1 MLVFT
6 HHADM
11 TPTEIKSALA
21 IVGGGANKLLGQHF
35 LIDEAALQDVVR
47 AAEVQSGDRSLEI
60 GPGLGVLTRALIER
74 GAYVT
79 AIEKDVR
86 FAEWLPQQPWARG
99 RLTLV
104 RGDAVS
110 VDWNAL
116 TGEKPWKFV
125 ANLPYAITSF
135 ALRLALFNQYPP
147 THVSVLVQR
156 EVAER
161 IVDPKKT
168 SLVSLMVALA
178 TAETRIVRR
187 VPPGAFFPPPKVD
200 SAVLA
205 MQTLSNQE
213 RFTKWGISPEEV
225 MAVAKKGFAHPR
237 KRLAS
242 NLELKPEAWEV
253 VRAKIVDNIHARPEE
268 LRPETWVALAKS
280 IKNQAK

>member
-1 MLVFT
+1 
-6 HHADM
+6 M

-35 LIDEAALQDVVR
+35 LIDAATLQDVIR
-47 AAEVQSGDRSLEI
+47 AADVQSEDRVLEI
-60 GPGLGVLTRALIER
+60 GPGLGVLTNALIEC
-74 GAYVT
+74 GAHVT
-79 AIEKDVR
+79 AIEKDTR
-86 FAEWLPQQPWARG
+86 FAEWLPQQPWTRG
-99 RLTLV
+99 HLV
-104 RGDAVS
+104 LIRGDAV
-110 VDWNAL
+110 VLDWSTFTN
-116 TGEKPWKFV
+116 EKPWKFV

-135 ALRLALFNQYPP
+135 ALRLALFAQHPP

-161 IVDPKKT
+161 ITDPKKT

-205 MQTLSNQE
+205 MSVLSHEE
-213 RFTKWGISPEEV
+213 RITRWGILPEEV
-225 MAVAKKGFAHPR
+225 MALAKKGFAHPR

-242 NLELKPEAWEV
+242 NLELKPETWEA
-253 VRAKIVDNIHARPEE
+253 VRAEIVDNIHARPEE

-280 IKNQAK
+280 IKNHAKTGI